1 MPASASTSNMPSL
14 PITFIK
20 QDTSSSSEFGTYA
33 IKPNLQS
40 NLFGGSILNDG
51 GDVNLNSCLNFKHL
65 RKNVN
70 IVDKQSQGFRSQQTA
85 RFAEESDEESQN
97 LIFEDDEDDDITL
110 SPLEWDCNDVIDF
123 LKRSNCSQHCE
134 TFMKNKIDGKRLL
147 TLTQNDI
154 IQMLGMKVGPA
165 IKIFD
170 LIQQIR
176 VKVAPFMEIK

>member
-1 MPASASTSNMPSL
+1 MPSL

-20 QDTSSSSEFGTYA
+20 QDSNSSSEFGTYS
-33 IKPNLQS
+33 IKQTSQPNLFDS
-40 NLFGGSILNDG
+40 PMIKAEGVSDN
-51 GDVNLNSCLNFKHL
+51 CLNFKNL
-65 RKNVN
+65 QKNLDM
-70 IVDKQSQGFRSQQTA
+70 IDQPHGFRSQQGS
-85 RFAEESDEESQN
+85 RFVVDESDDESQN
-97 LIFEDDEDDDITL
+97 LVFEDDDDDDITL

-123 LKRSNCSQHCE
+123 LKRSNCNQHCE

>member
-1 MPASASTSNMPSL
+1 MPGL

-20 QDTSSSSEFGTYA
+20 QGSNSSSEFGTYA
-33 IKPNLQS
+33 IKPNSQP
-40 NLFGGSILNDG
+40 NLFGGTVMKSDDNPE
-51 GDVNLNSCLNFKHL
+51 NSLPFKTIH
-65 RKNVN
+65 KNIDSSRF
-70 IVDKQSQGFRSQQTA
+70 IVD
-85 RFAEESDEESQN
+85 ESDDEGQN
-97 LIFEDDEDDDITL
+97 LIFEDDDDDDITL

-123 LKRSNCSQHCE
+123 LRRSNCSQHCE